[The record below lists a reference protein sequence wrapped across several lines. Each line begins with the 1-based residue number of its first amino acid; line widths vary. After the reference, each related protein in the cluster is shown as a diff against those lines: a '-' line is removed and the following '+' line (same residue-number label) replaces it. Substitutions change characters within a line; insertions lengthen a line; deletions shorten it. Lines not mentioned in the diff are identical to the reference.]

1 MIRFPLDHPHRDGG
15 IILARQRK
23 AQRLVELTDAR
34 RPFRE
39 LWRAEGRSP
48 MIRFPLDHPHR
59 DGGII
64 LARQRKAQRLVELTD
79 ARRPRRAGGLRS
91 PGRTWNRRHTR
102 SPHSGA
108 RAAFRALLHRR
119 KHHSPA
125 LRALRRAPVVQCR
138 PGRTWNRRHTRSPHS
153 GARAA
158 FRALLHRRKHHS
170 PALRAL
176 RRAPVVQCR
185 RSETH
190 SRKPLFP
197 RLYRAR
203 RLSENHAEPDEI
215 TARTKAAWAF
225 SPDLR

>member
-1 MIRFPLDHPHRDGG
+1 
-15 IILARQRK
+15 
-23 AQRLVELTDAR
+23 
-34 RPFRE
+34 
-39 LWRAEGRSP
+39 

-79 ARRPRRAGGLRS
+79 ARRPRRAGSLRS
-91 PGRTWNRRHTR
+91 
-102 SPHSGA
+102 
-108 RAAFRALLHRR
+108 
-119 KHHSPA
+119 
-125 LRALRRAPVVQCR
+125 

-225 SPDLR
+225 SPDLRRGLRSRRYEARRPGNDARTSAARHEPLFPRTSRTHR